1 MEEYENFER
10 SFEVDIL
17 LENSFKKIFHARNK
31 KKNGFE
37 RKR

>member
-17 LENSFKKIFHARNK
+17 LENSFKKIFHARK